1 MLSDTGPCSVSFRR
15 PLQSSEMLDKGEE
28 LSQVGTPERFRANL
42 SLGCLLG
49 LSRKTTLAYLLGVV
63 D

>member
-1 MLSDTGPCSVSFRR
+1 
-15 PLQSSEMLDKGEE
+15 MLDKGEE